1 MIGVMEKK
9 KISHKKTQKLPSS
22 DGMMLERLNDKID
35 LIIEGQDG
43 TDSRI
48 DQLSGRFGRLED
60 KVIRLDIRSSI
71 TENHL
76 VGLEGKIIELDGKF
90 DGLNNKF
97 DDLNGKFDGLDN
109 KFYDLNGK
117 FDDLAGDVRKKADR
131 EEVVALGNRVA
142 KLEAS

>member
-1 MIGVMEKK
+1 MIGVMENK
-9 KISHKKTQKLPSS
+9 KISNKKTRKLPSS
-22 DGMMLERLNDKID
+22 DGMMLEMLNDKID

-60 KVIRLDIRSSI
+60 KVIRLEIRSSI
-71 TENHL
+71 TEEHL
-76 VGLEGKIIELDGKF
+76 VGLEGKF

-109 KFYDLNGK
+109 KFDDLNGK